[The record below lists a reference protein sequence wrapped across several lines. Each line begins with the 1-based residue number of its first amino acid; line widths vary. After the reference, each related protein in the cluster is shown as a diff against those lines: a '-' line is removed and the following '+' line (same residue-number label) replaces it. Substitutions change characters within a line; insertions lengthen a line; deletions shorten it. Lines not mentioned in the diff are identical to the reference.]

1 MVVFTNAKSLKIR
14 IRKALKVA
22 IAFTPWL
29 VSMYVFFWLH
39 HSEIWTSETPHRGKI
54 SVAILAHRNAAV
66 VSPPVTFF
74 QGPAEIIK
82 QTPAER
88 LAAMYFYWK

>member
-1 MVVFTNAKSLKIR
+1 MPDSLKIR
-14 IRKALKVA
+14 IRNALKLA

-54 SVAILAHRNAAV
+54 SVAILGTGMLLSFLLHSHFSRG
-66 VSPPVTFF
+66 
-74 QGPAEIIK
+74 QQK
-82 QTPAER
+82 YQQ
-88 LAAMYFYWK
+88 K